1 MLFCYT
7 CGEAYLQATCKLCLN
22 IKRTVS
28 LDEVDKVSETLFFLK
43 WRIFFLAIGMWDRY
57 GKAFNNIWAASAF
70 KGNYKQTLLKWK
82 HIDKFLVIS
91 LTGEDTR
98 MCCVELRSLM
108 HVHVYQIWFREILI
122 LFFNSNGNCLLQEN
136 PDDVFI
142 CFVSCVSSQGA
153 TDPWSNFVPVGFHV
167 QNNLN
172 WLDIIDK
179 LPDSLKMTGIA
190 LTGWS
195 R

>member
-1 MLFCYT
+1 MLSCYT
-7 CGEAYLQATCKLCLN
+7 CGEAYLQATCKLCLH
-22 IKRTVS
+22 IKRTVA

-70 KGNYKQTLLKWK
+70 KGKYEQTLLKWK

-91 LTGEDTR
+91 LTGKDTR

-122 LFFNSNGNCLLQEN
+122 LFFQIQMETLCYKKTSTMFSYALYR
-136 PDDVFI
+136 VFLPKAQQI
-142 CFVSCVSSQGA
+142 HGA
-153 TDPWSNFVPVGFHV
+153 TLFLLVSTYR
-167 QNNLN
+167 
-172 WLDIIDK
+172 II
-179 LPDSLKMTGIA
+179 
-190 LTGWS
+190 
-195 R
+195 